1 MLLVR
6 PFHSRYLTHG
16 GSTYRD
22 RFYGQRELV
31 IRPWPWGL
39 AFVGLALFWAGD
51 SFATGMIFTRRT
63 GPLAGAGLLALVLPL
78 TIPTSLA
85 VRPTLQEL
93 EA

>member
-6 PFHSRYLTHG
+6 PFHSRHLTHG

-31 IRPWPWGL
+31 IRPWPWVWRSS
-39 AFVGLALFWAGD
+39 AWRC
-51 SFATGMIFTRRT
+51 S
-63 GPLAGAGLLALVLPL
+63 GP
-78 TIPTSLA
+78 
-85 VRPTLQEL
+85 EL